1 VSAPF
6 VHRLR
11 VRFNEC
17 DPQGVVFN
25 ANWFLYFDVAVNEL
39 WREAIG
45 SYTDFVAGGLD
56 MVVAEATARFL
67 APARFDDEV
76 DLALRLTR
84 IGTTAMTT
92 AVTATVDGRVCVEGE
107 LRHVIVR
114 TDGSGK
120 APIPAD
126 ARAAFERYAA

>member
-1 VSAPF
+1 MSAPF

-45 SYTDFVAGGLD
+45 SYKDFVAGGLD

-92 AVTATVDGRVCVEGE
+92 VVTATVDGRVCVEGE

>member
-1 VSAPF
+1 MSEPF

-17 DPQGVVFN
+17 DPQGIVFN
-25 ANWFLYFDVAVNEL
+25 ANWFMYFDVAVNEL
-39 WREAIG
+39 WRAAIG
-45 SYTDFVAGGLD
+45 SYGEFVATGYD
-56 MVVAEATARFL
+56 MVVAEAGARFL
-67 APARFDDEV
+67 APARFDDEIA
-76 DLALRLTR
+76 LALRVTR
-84 IGTTAMTT
+84 LGTTAMTT
-92 AVTATVDGRVCVEGE
+92 AITATVGEAICVEGT

-120 APIPAD
+120 APIPPE

>member
-1 VSAPF
+1 MSAPF

-17 DPQGVVFN
+17 DPQGIVFN
-25 ANWFLYFDVAVNEL
+25 ANWFMYFDVAINEL

-45 SYTDFVAGGLD
+45 SYVDFVAAGHD
-56 MVVAEATARFL
+56 MVVAEASARFL

-76 DLALRLTR
+76 ELALRIARL
-84 IGTTAMTT
+84 GTTAMTT
-92 AVTATVDGRVCVEGE
+92 EITATVDGTVCVEGT

-120 APIPAD
+120 APIPPD